1 MPITLVQSSDTPNA
15 GRGTWNAND
24 TDLQAQITADAANL
38 TTHKASTDHNGLYYT
53 EGETDALIA
62 TTVKLTG
69 AQVVAGPKTFTDDP
83 IVKKTS
89 PAIELQ
95 HSDASKLVR
104 LGGVYTPETQLQLQA
119 WVAGAW
125 RTLLNYLEGSGY
137 VDFPNDDLYA
147 KTKKVATEEYVQA
160 RLRSG
165 SRVMTGQ
172 TASLALGAGA
182 AYTQINGVD
191 QLLAVPVGTEITWI
205 NAYSEGGTIK
215 TIGSA
220 VNVANEPAIKIRV
233 TASANSGATAL
244 VSIHRPNGDSLASV
258 QGGQGMN
265 GIFAV
270 SLTL

>member
-69 AQVVAGPKTFTDDP
+69 AQTVAGPKTLTDDP

-172 TASLALGAGA
+172 TASLTLGDPAQ
-182 AYTQINGVD
+182 YTQLNGVD
-191 QLLAVPVGTEITWI
+191 QILAIPISTEITWI
-205 NAYSEGGTIK
+205 NAYSTSGTIK
-215 TIGSA
+215 TISA
-220 VNVANEPAIKIRV
+220 PKNIANEPAVKIRV
-233 TASANSGATAL
+233 TASANSSAPATVA
-244 VSIHRPNGDSLASV
+244 IYRPNGDLLGSV
-258 QGGQGMN
+258 SGGVGMS
-265 GIFAV
+265 GYFAV

>member
-1 MPITLVQSSDTPNA
+1 MANDVLTTHTPNA
-15 GRGTWNAND
+15 GRAIWNAND
-24 TDLQAQITADAANL
+24 DLLEDAITTDAANL
-38 TTHKASTDHNGLYYT
+38 VTHKASADHDGRYYT
-53 EGETDALIA
+53 EGEADTLLAA
-62 TTVKLTG
+62 TVKLTG
-69 AQVVAGPKTFTDDP
+69 AQTVAGVKTFTDDP
-83 IVKKTS
+83 IVKKVS
-89 PAIELQ
+89 PSIELQ

-137 VDFPNDDLYA
+137 VDFPNDDLYS
-147 KTKKVATEEYVQA
+147 KSKKLATEEYVQA

-165 SRVMTGQ
+165 SRVLTGQ

-191 QLLAVPVGTEITWI
+191 QLLAVPVGTEITWV
-205 NAYSEGGTIK
+205 NAYSEGGAIK

-233 TASANSGATAL
+233 TASANSGATAI
-244 VSIHRPNGDSLASV
+244 VSIHRVNGDSLASV